1 MDSMFNPINYSKT
14 DFFTNSPG
22 TTRNIYT
29 MQINCRDNFC
39 YES

>member
-1 MDSMFNPINYSKT
+1 MDNMFNPINYSKT

-22 TTRNIYT
+22 NHDIYT
-29 MQINCRDNFC
+29 MQINCRDNFG